1 METYNTNGQSMQND
15 EIFLLIATEQSD
27 TLTADERQRL
37 EQWKAADV
45 RNVETYYHLVRIW
58 HSTPDAASLAVYDK
72 RKAYQLFAKRI
83 AEHSLARAEESNFDL
98 LPQATDKTEHTEK
111 PMAENTRLPM
121 RRRMPHLL
129 RYAAIVTIVVCACSY
144 LFYRLGQHEIENTFA
159 QIVTE
164 APEGSTSKVILPD
177 GTAVWLNAGSRITYS
192 QGFGVKDRWL
202 SLTGEG
208 YFEVYK
214 NREMPFLVQ
223 SGSLTVRVTG
233 TKFDFRDY
241 PSDRTATVSL
251 DEGSV
256 ALALTG
262 KEQEGE
268 YRLKPNQ
275 RIVLDKRSGNLSLE
289 DYTDNSARLWTD
301 GTIMLNGRRLTDIA
315 ADLER
320 TYATHITIT
329 NTALADTRFYG
340 VFHRKDQSLPQIL
353 NVLAGTG
360 RIRYT
365 IQGNSVKIY

>member
-1 METYNTNGQSMQND
+1 MQND

-45 RNVETYYHLVRIW
+45 RNAETYDHLVRIW
-58 HSTPDAASLAVYDK
+58 HATPDAASLAVYDK
-72 RKAYQLFAKRI
+72 QKAYLLFAKRI
-83 AEHSLARAEESNFDL
+83 AEQSLAGVAETGSDL
-98 LPQATDKTEHTEK
+98 LPQATTETEPTK
-111 PMAENTRLPM
+111 RPTAEVRRMPI
-121 RRRMPHLL
+121 RRRMLRFL
-129 RYAAIVTIVVCACSY
+129 RYAAVVVLVVCACSY

-177 GTAVWLNAGSRITYS
+177 GTAVWLNAGSRIAYS
-192 QGFGVKDRWL
+192 QGFGVKERRL
-202 SLTGEG
+202 MLTGEG

-275 RIVLDKRSGNLSLE
+275 RVVLDKRSGNLSLE

-301 GTIMLNGRRLTDIA
+301 GTIMLNGRRLADIA

-320 TYATHITIT
+320 TYATHITIAGST
-329 NTALADTRFYG
+329 LADTRFYG
-340 VFHRKDQSLPQIL
+340 VFHRKDQSLQQIL